1 MWRGVGILR
10 MAEYEKLLSKLQS
23 NPKDFTYRELQSIMS
38 RNGYK
43 EDSKGKTS
51 GSRVEYK
58 GKETTLRLHKPH
70 GGRNFLHDY
79 QIKAV
84 IEFLEKEGVL

>member
-1 MWRGVGILR
+1 
-10 MAEYEKLLSKLQS
+10 MAEYEKLLEKLKS

-38 RNGYK
+38 KNGYV
-43 EDSKGKTS
+43 ENNKGRSS

-58 GKETTLRLHKPH
+58 GKVTSLRMHKPH
-70 GGRNFLHDY
+70 GRNFLHDY

-84 IEFLEKEGVL
+84 LEFLAKEGVL